1 MTFSNSSSSS
11 SSSFA
16 SFKSFKT
23 VATSLA
29 ALGALTLSAATP
41 AITHADSYR
50 NPNAGHL
57 VQLYTRPQKL
67 TWTQT
72 ATLSGACPDGGQIVQ
87 DPTNYL
93 AVPYVPRASATN
105 VFSTLVDGGL
115 GSSTISVSFNN
126 GEQAQEIAA
135 FEYTCLVPGPA
146 PANAAPLAS
155 LTQRRSH
162 W

>member
-1 MTFSNSSSSS
+1 MRFPTFTSV
-11 SSSFA
+11 
-16 SFKSFKT
+16 KT

-29 ALGALTLSAATP
+29 ALGALTVSAATP

-67 TWTQT
+67 NWMES
-72 ATLSGACPDGGQIVQ
+72 ATLSGACPDGGQVVQ

-93 AVPYVPRASATN
+93 AVPYVPRVSATN
-105 VFSTLVDGGL
+105 VFSTLIDGGQ
-115 GSSTISVSFNN
+115 GSGTISVSFNN

-146 PANAAPLAS
+146 PADALPLAT
-155 LTQRRSH
+155 LTQRRAH

>member
-1 MTFSNSSSSS
+1 MELSLLK
-11 SSSFA
+11 SFTA
-16 SFKSFKT
+16 FKT

-29 ALGALTLSAATP
+29 AIGALTVSAVTP

-50 NPNAGHL
+50 NPNAGQL
-57 VQLYTRPQKL
+57 VQWYTRPQKL
-67 TWTQT
+67 TYTQS
-72 ATLSGACPDGGQIVQ
+72 ATLSGACPAGGQIVQ

-93 AVPYVPRASATN
+93 AVPYVPRVSATN
-105 VFSTLVDGGL
+105 VFSTLIDGGL

-126 GEQAQEIAA
+126 GEQAQEVAA

-146 PANAAPLAS
+146 PADAAPLAT
-155 LTQRRSH
+155 LTQRRAH

>member
-1 MTFSNSSSSS
+1 MELSLLK
-11 SSSFA
+11 SFT
-16 SFKSFKT
+16 SFKT

-29 ALGALTLSAATP
+29 AIGALTVSAVTP

-67 TWTQT
+67 TYTQS
-72 ATLSGACPDGGQIVQ
+72 ATLSGACPAGGQIVQ

-93 AVPYVPRASATN
+93 AVPYVPRVSATN
-105 VFSTLVDGGL
+105 VFSTLIDGGL

-126 GEQAQEIAA
+126 GEQAQEVAA

-146 PANAAPLAS
+146 PADAAPLAT
-155 LTQRRSH
+155 LTQRRAH